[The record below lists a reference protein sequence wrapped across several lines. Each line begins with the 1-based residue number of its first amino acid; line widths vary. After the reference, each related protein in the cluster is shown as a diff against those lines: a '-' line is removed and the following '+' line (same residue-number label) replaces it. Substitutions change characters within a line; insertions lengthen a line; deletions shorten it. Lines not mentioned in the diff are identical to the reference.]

1 MIIIIALLCDLLLEE
16 IRVERTWFG
25 AGTTG
30 YMNVLSRSHAHDDTG
45 LKGSFKDTLRSTS
58 PQFRG

>member
-1 MIIIIALLCDLLLEE
+1 MIIIIALLCDLLFKE

-25 AGTTG
+25 AGRTG
-30 YMNVLSRSHAHDDTG
+30 YMNVLSRSHFHDDTG
-45 LKGSFKDTLRSTS
+45 LKDSFKDTIRYAS